1 MFPDDEAAEKWL
13 IQTRW
18 PNGVRCPKC
27 ESDNIQERTTRK
39 PQPFRCRSCRRDF
52 SVKTDTLM
60 HNSPLGCQIW
70 VLALYLMT
78 TSLKGVSSMKLHRD
92 LGITQ
97 KSAWYLGHR
106 IRANFADSK
115 GKFSGPVEIDET
127 SLGGKRRNMSASKR
141 KQLTG
146 RGPVGKVAVAGVKD
160 RPTNQVRAS
169 VVEETTGATLQGFVR
184 DRVRPG
190 ARLYTD
196 GTAVYRSLPNQ
207 EGVKH
212 SVGEYVRGQAHTNG
226 VESFWSLLKRGYVGT
241 FHQLSPKHLQ
251 QRYVNEFSGR
261 HNVRSWDTLD
271 QMRCVLRNRVGKRL
285 LYQDLVG

>member
-1 MFPDDEAAEKWL
+1 
-13 IQTRW
+13 
-18 PNGVRCPKC
+18 
-27 ESDNIQERTTRK
+27 
-39 PQPFRCRSCRRDF
+39 
-52 SVKTDTLM
+52 M
-60 HNSPLGCQIW
+60 HNSLLGCQIW

-106 IRANFADSK
+106 IRENFADSN
-115 GKFSGPVEIDET
+115 GEFSGPVEIDET
-127 SLGGKRRNMSASKR
+127 YLGGKRRNMSHSKR
-141 KQLTG
+141 KRLTG
-146 RGPVGKVAVAGVKD
+146 RGPVGKVEVAGAKD

-169 VVEETTGATLQGFVR
+169 VEETTGATLQGFVR

-190 ARLYTD
+190 AKLYTD
-196 GTAVYRSLPNQ
+196 GTAAYRSLPNQ
-207 EGVKH
+207 EAVKH

-241 FHQLSPKHLQ
+241 FHKLSPKHL

-271 QMRCVLRNRVGKRL
+271 QMRSVLRNMVDKRL
-285 LYQDLVG
+285 LYQDLVA